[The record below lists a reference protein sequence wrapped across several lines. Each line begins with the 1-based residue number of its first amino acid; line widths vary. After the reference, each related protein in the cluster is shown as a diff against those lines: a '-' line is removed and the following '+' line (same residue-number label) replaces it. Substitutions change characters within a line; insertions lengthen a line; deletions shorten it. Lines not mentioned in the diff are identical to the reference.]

1 MSTQLTM
8 PRLSQ
13 DMESG
18 TIVEWLKKEG
28 DLVERG
34 EAILVV
40 ETDKANVDVEAP
52 ESGVLLRIVAP
63 EGTDAPIGAPLAI
76 IGAAGEATDA
86 VAPAEVGSPKT
97 PGAIPQM
104 ATAKPASPAAEPPLP
119 AAIQPS
125 ERQPASPAAKRVA
138 RELGVDLA
146 LVTGTGPDGL
156 ISEADVRARAE
167 RGAAADSED
176 VEVVPLEGM
185 RRRIADRLALSRR
198 TAADVTTVI
207 DVAMD
212 AVARVRKETG
222 LSYTTYVAWALARSL
237 PEFPDINATFV
248 DNEIHRHK
256 KVNLGVAVAIDDG
269 LVVPVVRDAARMTPQ
284 AIEDEVG
291 RLAALARDGRI
302 QPADMSGAT
311 FTVTNSGTFGSL
323 LFTPIINLP
332 EVAILGVG
340 RVADVPVVRDGQVV
354 PGKVMYLS
362 LSYDHRVVDGATAV
376 KFLAAVKQRL
386 QDVEIEA
393 AR

>member
-97 PGAIPQM
+97 PGAIPHV
-104 ATAKPASPAAEPPLP
+104 ATAEPASPAAEPPSP

>member
-1 MSTQLTM
+1 
-8 PRLSQ
+8 
-13 DMESG
+13 MESG

-28 DLVERG
+28 DRVERG

-52 ESGVLLRIVAP
+52 ENGVLLRILTP

-86 VAPAEVGSPKT
+86 LAPAGVGSPKT
-97 PGAIPQM
+97 PE
-104 ATAKPASPAAEPPLP
+104 ATPHVGTAEPASPAAVHPP
-119 AAIQPS
+119 

-237 PEFPDINATFV
+237 PEFPDINATFA

-256 KVNLGVAVAIDDG
+256 KVNLGVAVAIDEG
-269 LVVPVVRDAARMTPQ
+269 LVVPVVHDAARMTPR
-284 AIEDEVG
+284 AIEDEIG

-311 FTVTNSGTFGSL
+311 FTMTNSGTFGSL
-323 LFTPIINLP
+323 LFTPIINVP

>member
-1 MSTQLTM
+1 MSTELTM

-28 DLVERG
+28 DRVERG

-52 ESGVLLRIVAP
+52 EDGVLLRIVAP

-76 IGAAGEATDA
+76 IGAAGEEANA
-86 VAPAEVGSPKT
+86 VAQAGVDSPETPAT
-97 PGAIPQM
+97 IPPV
-104 ATAKPASPAAEPPLP
+104 ATAESASPAAES
-119 AAIQPS
+119 ASPS
-125 ERQPASPAAKRVA
+125 GVHAPERQPASPAAKRVA
-138 RELGVDLA
+138 RELGLDLA

-156 ISEADVRARAE
+156 ISEADVRARAGQGPVAE
-167 RGAAADSED
+167 SDD
-176 VEVVPLEGM
+176 VEVIPLEGM

-256 KVNLGVAVAIDDG
+256 KVNLGVAVALDDG
-269 LVVPVVRDAARMTPQ
+269 LVVPVVRDAARLTPQ

-311 FTVTNSGTFGSL
+311 FTITNSGTFGSL
-323 LFTPIINLP
+323 LFTPIINVP

-340 RVADVPVVRDGQVV
+340 RVADVPVVKDGQVV

>member
-97 PGAIPQM
+97 PGAIPHV
-104 ATAKPASPAAEPPLP
+104 ATAEPASPAAVHL
-119 AAIQPS
+119 S

-156 ISEADVRARAE
+156 ISEADVRARAV

-302 QPADMSGAT
+302 QPADMAGAT